1 MQTIDLTAD
10 ESVDEYSSFGSQ
22 KTDDDSVV
30 FLVETADIWSD
41 EDEDINELGDSETG
55 DVID

>member
-10 ESVDEYSSFGSQ
+10 DSVDEYSSFGSQ
-22 KTDDDSVV
+22 ETNDDSVV